1 MRIVKNGGFSIC
13 SFNDELRVEKGQSQ
27 LTTLLV
33 TLIFKAKINVEID
46 VFWIFND
53 LLGNVE
59 AKIQIY
65 LKRNLRGLFET
76 LFHE

>member
-46 VFWIFND
+46 VFGFSMN
-53 LLGNVE
+53 
-59 AKIQIY
+59 Y
-65 LKRNLRGLFET
+65 
-76 LFHE
+76 

>member
-46 VFWIFND
+46 VFGFSMNYK
-53 LLGNVE
+53 
-59 AKIQIY
+59 AT
-65 LKRNLRGLFET
+65 LRLRHKYNK
-76 LFHE
+76 L